1 MRRAVLIILLVFAVG
16 GSGIYLLLRNW
27 PCITIDEDKSFF
39 SDYYVEENIVK
50 IKCYVTIK
58 NTFHHTVKYELVA
71 ESQIDYERG
80 LLAAPELYVED
91 ANGGEKQYTISQNSE
106 DSFYVIFTGEF
117 GGTNEKQDRLLP
129 DIKIIVI

>member
-1 MRRAVLIILLVFAVG
+1 MKKIGIILLVLVIG
-16 GSGIYLLLRNW
+16 GYFLLHNRSS
-27 PCITIDEDKSFF
+27 IVVDEDKSFF

-71 ESQIDYERG
+71 ESPIDYERG
-80 LLAAPELYVED
+80 LLAAPKLYVEG
-91 ANGGEKQYTISQNSE
+91 ANGEKKQYTISQDSE

-117 GGTNEKQDRLLP
+117 GGLNEKQDRLLP